1 MGRGD
6 LGRRPGLY
14 TIEPTTLLGLY
25 PKRQCRDS
33 IVGVCRKSWDKCA
46 IVRRDPHV
54 PDKSRFRWRQETGR
68 GWDQGS
74 SSQLW
79 QRCGAVRGPP
89 GAPCRP
95 RPSREIWRIGP
106 LQNKVKPVDA
116 AKSFPFSSRPDVEEL
131 PFCRW
136 KSRRSMRACKSNLF
150 DIQHAVDSTPRNR
163 KEISLTSSDARSA
176 QPQTTG

>member
-1 MGRGD
+1 MRRGG
-6 LGRRPGLY
+6 LGKRPGLY

-25 PKRQCRDS
+25 LKRQCRDS

-116 AKSFPFSSRPDVEEL
+116 AKSFPFHQGQMSKNCLFAAGSRDDQ
-131 PFCRW
+131 CAHA
-136 KSRRSMRACKSNLF
+136 KANLF

-163 KEISLTSSDARSA
+163 KEISLTNSDARSA
-176 QPQTTG
+176 QP